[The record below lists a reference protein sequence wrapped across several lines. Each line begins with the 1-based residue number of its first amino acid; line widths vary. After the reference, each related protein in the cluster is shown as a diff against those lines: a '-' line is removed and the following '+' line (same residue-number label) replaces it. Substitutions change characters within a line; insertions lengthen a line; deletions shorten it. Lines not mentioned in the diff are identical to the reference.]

1 MKQRVGDLL
10 DQSVFGVCVVNED
23 TYDIFEPRLGR
34 LPEPR
39 LCVSI
44 NLLPTSSWSIM
55 KSWERKGGVGC
66 DDFNSTAWPK
76 RAQHHQNCLW

>member
-1 MKQRVGDLL
+1 MWWCVCQHHFAGKVKDRFLEMEGVAMKQRVGDLL

-39 LCVSI
+39 QCVSI
-44 NLLPTSSWSIM
+44 NLLPTSSWSI
-55 KSWERKGGVGC
+55 V
-66 DDFNSTAWPK
+66 
-76 RAQHHQNCLW
+76 